1 MDSGSP
7 CRVLGAD
14 DVDTPGLGVGSGV
27 LAPGQKVALQ
37 PSRNNSTPEHPGC
50 LSVEVFRFAVEVTD
64 DSLASEAFA
73 QFGKGL

>member
-14 DVDTPGLGVGSGV
+14 DVDTPGLGVRSGV

-37 PSRNNSTPEHPGC
+37 PSRNNSTPDASQSKFFAL
-50 LSVEVFRFAVEVTD
+50 LSR
-64 DSLASEAFA
+64 
-73 QFGKGL
+73 